1 MIPLLR
7 LCQAESCPAFVL
19 GLALLASLGGGEVE
33 LLVSIFL
40 ASAPCIL
47 TTRLNTIIHSN
58 VIKLPY
64 LLWPQRNRVC
74 NFHQRKIA

>member
-47 TTRLNTIIHSN
+47 TTRLTTIIHSN
-58 VIKLPY
+58 VIKLIRSIFVVAAKEKQEESRY
-64 LLWPQRNRVC
+64 
-74 NFHQRKIA
+74 